1 MNGSYFVPSTF
12 DCCCPCSVFLFM
24 ALIRGIRFITR
35 STNKVRFPNLLSS
48 RFLTFSRFLLPGVAP
63 SVEFLQ
69 FVPLRPQ
76 LLPASEH
83 GQIPASFCAGESRSL
98 SFPTLYGV
106 FRTREQPPMASSVV
120 APSVYPDWSGYQSY
134 PPIPPHGLFHSPA
147 GSSPYAHPYMWGV
160 QGSYPFGSYA
170 MTNPSINAGTSV
182 SGMEMDDK
190 PSKRN
195 KRDLMNCSGSSNIL
209 PGKDNTGPYKASGTS
224 TTEVSQSGNS
234 ASDSSSKES
243 DANSESGSLPKSSGH
258 ESFDAMTNRGMEMIP
273 IPTASTPGGVGCA
286 TTNLN
291 MGMEYWGTPSL
302 ASPIPTMQGKMAVNK
317 IGAGLPGSSE
327 HWDERE
333 RKRQR
338 RKQSNREAARRSRMR
353 KQTEYEELAHRAEN
367 LKEENTSLRIELD
380 NVKSEYQ
387 QLISKYNSLKEKL
400 EVQKEIKEPDTER
413 NEQ

>member
-1 MNGSYFVPSTF
+1 
-12 DCCCPCSVFLFM
+12 M
-24 ALIRGIRFITR
+24 A
-35 STNKVRFPNLLSS
+35 SDKADSS
-48 RFLTFSRFLLPGVAP
+48 AKAPKTVAA
-63 SVEFLQ
+63 Q
-69 FVPLRPQ
+69 
-76 LLPASEH
+76 
-83 GQIPASFCAGESRSL
+83 
-98 SFPTLYGV
+98 
-106 FRTREQPPMASSVV
+106 EQPPMASSVV

-134 PPIPPHGLFHSPA
+134 PPMPPHGLFHPPA

-160 QGSYPFGSYA
+160 QHLMPPYGNLPPYGSPPPPYVMYPPRGLYAHPSIPPGSYPFGSYA

-243 DANSESGSLPKSSGH
+243 DANSQSGSLPKSSGH
-258 ESFDAMTNRGMEMIP
+258 ESFDVHIDFLMIQSSILTSNDEPRHGDDTHPYSIYTRRSWQCHHKLKRGDGILEHSKLSFADP
-273 IPTASTPGGVGCA
+273 H
-286 TTNLN
+286 N
-291 MGMEYWGTPSL
+291 
-302 ASPIPTMQGKMAVNK
+302 
-317 IGAGLPGSSE
+317 AGLVDR
-327 HWDERE
+327 HDERE

>member
-1 MNGSYFVPSTF
+1 
-12 DCCCPCSVFLFM
+12 M
-24 ALIRGIRFITR
+24 A
-35 STNKVRFPNLLSS
+35 SDKADSS
-48 RFLTFSRFLLPGVAP
+48 AKAPKTVAA
-63 SVEFLQ
+63 Q
-69 FVPLRPQ
+69 
-76 LLPASEH
+76 
-83 GQIPASFCAGESRSL
+83 
-98 SFPTLYGV
+98 
-106 FRTREQPPMASSVV
+106 EQPPMASSVV

-160 QGSYPFGSYA
+160 QHLMPPYGSLPPYGSPPPPYVMYPPRGLYAHPSIPPGSYPFGSYA
-170 MTNPSINAGTSV
+170 MTNPSINAGTSGTPLG
-182 SGMEMDDK
+182 GMEMDDK

-258 ESFDAMTNRGMEMIP
+258 ESFDASSLAMTNRGMEMIP